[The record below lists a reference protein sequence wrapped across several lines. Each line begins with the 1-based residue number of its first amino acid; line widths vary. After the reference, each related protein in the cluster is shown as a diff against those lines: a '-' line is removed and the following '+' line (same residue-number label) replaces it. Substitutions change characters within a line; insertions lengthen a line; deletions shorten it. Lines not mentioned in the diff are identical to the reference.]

1 MSDARATRTSP
12 VDMQRMARALVEPL
26 RARRREKCPRDE
38 GPACTRACPRQC
50 HGEER
55 VTRTCK
61 NTDDLTGER
70 NASAMKGQH
79 PLVLIG
85 GNVTVRSAPRALVKM
100 QTAHWRPP
108 ANYAAVTPVTTSKMV
123 SSLNFS
129 PMEHGL
135 NVPTQCTVLRLT
147 DMYVLTR
154 KSDATSSALS
164 FVSSRLISRPYFGT
178 RWAARRIL
186 STLMI
191 LALARPA
198 RVERE
203 TRSRPI
209 NASFRPSGVYHST
222 YASR

>member
-1 MSDARATRTSP
+1 
-12 VDMQRMARALVEPL
+12 MACALAEPL
-26 RARRREKCPRDE
+26 RARQREKCPRDE

-61 NTDDLTGER
+61 HTDDLTGER

-108 ANYAAVTPVTTSKMV
+108 DYAAVTPVTTSNMV
-123 SSLNFS
+123 SSSNFS

-135 NVPTQCTVLRLT
+135 NVPAQRTVLRLT

-164 FVSSRLISRPYFGT
+164 FVSSRLISWPYFGT
-178 RWAARRIL
+178 RWAALRIL
-186 STLMI
+186 SILMI
-191 LALARPA
+191 LAFGRSA

-203 TRSRPI
+203 TRSSLRPV